1 MNVRIIVF
9 LLGMA
14 AAPQIAQA
22 QYRPPPRR
30 EAAEEYDDSF
40 DREISLDRFRRGNPD
55 WDTQEL
61 VASGFNAL
69 HKEHQQILE
78 KLDQLEERLLKMER
92 NVKAEASKR
101 DYETAP

>member
-1 MNVRIIVF
+1 MSVRTIVF
-9 LLGMA
+9 LLGMT

-22 QYRPPPRR
+22 QYRPPPRQ
-30 EAAEEYDDSF
+30 EAVEEYDDSF
-40 DREISLDRFRRGNPD
+40 DREVSLDRFRRGNPD

-61 VASGFNAL
+61 IASGFNAL

-92 NVKAEASKR
+92 KTEAEASKES
-101 DYETAP
+101 YGTAP